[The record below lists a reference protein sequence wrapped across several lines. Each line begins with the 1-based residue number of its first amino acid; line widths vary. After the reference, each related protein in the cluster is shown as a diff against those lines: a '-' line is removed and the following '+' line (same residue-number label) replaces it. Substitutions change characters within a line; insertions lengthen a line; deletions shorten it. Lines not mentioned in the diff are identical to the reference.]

1 MASPDGPNYIAAM
14 LRSLTRGLFSALLIV
29 LVGGGGGGLASVD
42 ALLFHGTGRGV
53 EALRPHYEAT
63 SGCHADHCAVL
74 STPSE
79 SRSALSV
86 PVADLPAAPPGDAAP
101 LAAPAVLHGF
111 VLPPHYFSRAP
122 PPAS

>member
-1 MASPDGPNYIAAM
+1 M
-14 LRSLTRGLFSALLIV
+14 LRTLARGLLSASLIG
-29 LVGGGGGGLASVD
+29 LIGGGGGGLASVD

-63 SGCHADHCAVL
+63 SGCHADRCAVL
-74 STPSE
+74 STASE
-79 SRSALSV
+79 SRSAPGV
-86 PVADLPAAPPGDAAP
+86 PAAGFSAIPPGDSVP
-101 LAAPAVLHGF
+101 LPPPPALHGF